1 MDPQYVVALSAAI
14 SVTCLLLGLF
24 YSWFDARRPT
34 ADDRLTIVVNRE
46 FGAPSTAQPGQ
57 QQQNKGLLNLLV
69 PRLSQSLK
77 PRTGIEQQAL
87 KLKLARAGFNGNH
100 STELYLGFKMICLI
114 AGGFV
119 GSIVGAAVWGA
130 QQSALVCTSLS
141 ACLAFYLPDVILR
154 SLMKKRQEEILLG
167 LPNAIDLLIVAI
179 EVGQG
184 LDAAIGRVTKELER
198 SCRALSQEF
207 SLYNLQ
213 LQMGRSRGEALH
225 DLGMR
230 SGVPDMNSFATVLI
244 QADRFGVSIAKTM
257 RQLSESARRKRRQR
271 AEERAQKTAVKMLFP
286 LVLFIF
292 PGIFVV
298 LVGPAM
304 LLLWRDLSSMK

>member
-1 MDPQYVVALSAAI
+1 MSPQFVVALSVAI

-24 YSWFDARRPT
+24 YSWRDSRTPT
-34 ADDRLTIVVNRE
+34 ADDRLTTVVNRE
-46 FGAPSTAQPGQ
+46 FGAPSTATPAQHQP
-57 QQQNKGLLNLLV
+57 NKGLLNLV
-69 PRLSQSLK
+69 MPSLSQSLK
-77 PRTGIEQQAL
+77 PKSGIEQERL

-100 STELYLGFKMICLI
+100 SAELFLGFKMICLI
-114 AGGFV
+114 GGGFL
-119 GSIVGAAVWGA
+119 GSIVGGALWGA
-130 QQSALVCTSLS
+130 QQSALVCAGLS
-141 ACLAFYLPDVILR
+141 ACLAFYLPDMILR
-154 SLMKKRQEEILLG
+154 SLTKKRQDEILLA

-184 LDAAIGRVTKELER
+184 LDAAVRRVTKELER
-198 SCRALSQEF
+198 NSRALSQEF

-213 LQMGRSRGEALH
+213 LQMGRARSEALH

-304 LLLWRDLSSMK
+304 LLLWRDLSAMN